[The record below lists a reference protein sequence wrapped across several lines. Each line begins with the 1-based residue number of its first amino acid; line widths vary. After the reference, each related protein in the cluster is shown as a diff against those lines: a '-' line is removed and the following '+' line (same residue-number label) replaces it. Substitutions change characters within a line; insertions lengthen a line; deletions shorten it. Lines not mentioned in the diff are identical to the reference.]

1 MISGGIEVIN
11 SHENHTSDW
20 FYRQLIE
27 RSVFETAVLLQY
39 QQPIKRT
46 LPLKPLRKKKKLI
59 SINTLSRL
67 LLAASWLRNCPKPI
81 TKSLKQRM

>member
-46 LPLKPLRKKKKLI
+46 LPLKPLRKKKNNNNFNYHFIEVTASCFVVKE
-59 SINTLSRL
+59 LSK
-67 LLAASWLRNCPKPI
+67 ANN
-81 TKSLKQRM
+81 

>member
-46 LPLKPLRKKKKLI
+46 LPLKPLRKKK
-59 SINTLSRL
+59 N
-67 LLAASWLRNCPKPI
+67 
-81 TKSLKQRM
+81 